1 MIARRQLFLVACSF
15 PALARRLWEIIPGQP
30 MQNHCK
36 APRCAGRSFFVPR
49 HTPRIARAKRERRNL
64 ITRQRKCVLNDCSVY
79 VGPTR
84 QCTSMVPRKR
94 VGKQGTIV
102 WRAQNNLDVVG
113 EKKSC
118 PIAAVTVIAREGI
131 RSKAPVLDRGRTNRW
146 HI

>member
-1 MIARRQLFLVACSF
+1 
-15 PALARRLWEIIPGQP
+15 
-30 MQNHCK
+30 
-36 APRCAGRSFFVPR
+36 
-49 HTPRIARAKRERRNL
+49 
-64 ITRQRKCVLNDCSVY
+64 
-79 VGPTR
+79 
-84 QCTSMVPRKR
+84 MVPRKR

-102 WRAQNNLDVVG
+102 WRAQINLDVVG